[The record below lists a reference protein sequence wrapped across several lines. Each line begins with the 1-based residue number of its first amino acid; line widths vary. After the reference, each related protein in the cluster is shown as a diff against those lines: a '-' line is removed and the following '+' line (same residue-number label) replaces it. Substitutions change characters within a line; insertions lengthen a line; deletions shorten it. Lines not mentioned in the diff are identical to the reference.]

1 MRSSTWPSAER
12 ISDRRAIALLAQR
25 ADHGQAV
32 ALGQHPVDHEHVV
45 VAAVGHRQAL
55 LAVAGE
61 IGDMADFTERLDQI
75 VGGLA
80 VVFDDQQAHLRGS
93 CGHGEH
99 AFSHHGA
106 VALHM
111 QGDRPCSIWIMLK

>member
-1 MRSSTWPSAER
+1 
-12 ISDRRAIALLAQR
+12 
-25 ADHGQAV
+25 V
-32 ALGQHPVDHEHVV
+32 
-45 VAAVGHRQAL
+45 
-55 LAVAGE
+55 
-61 IGDMADFTERLDQI
+61 ADFTERLDQI

-93 CGHGEH
+93 CGHWEH

-111 QGDRPCSIWIMLK
+111 QGDRPFSMERDDFSSKSPPTLSSCLIMIFSENRLRLFRIMLSSEKSGR